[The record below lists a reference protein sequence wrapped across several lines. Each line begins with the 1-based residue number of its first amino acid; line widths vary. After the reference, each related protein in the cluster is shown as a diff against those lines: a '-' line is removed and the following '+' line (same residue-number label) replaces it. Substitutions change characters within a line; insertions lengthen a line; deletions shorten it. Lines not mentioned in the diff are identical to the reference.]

1 MNTQAM
7 DNYSNI
13 EVGHFYLASE
23 DDIVWF
29 TYNQLK
35 ESYEQIKWNLPM
47 EGVLTLVEVRD
58 SGIKEHKEFVFLY
71 DAQKVVFRAGR
82 NHFIQCFRKV
92 KEEL

>member
-1 MNTQAM
+1 MTDYN
-7 DNYSNI
+7 DI
-13 EVGHFYLASE
+13 EIGRFYLVSE

-29 TYNQLK
+29 TYNQLS
-35 ESYEQIKWNLPM
+35 ESYRQIRFAISM